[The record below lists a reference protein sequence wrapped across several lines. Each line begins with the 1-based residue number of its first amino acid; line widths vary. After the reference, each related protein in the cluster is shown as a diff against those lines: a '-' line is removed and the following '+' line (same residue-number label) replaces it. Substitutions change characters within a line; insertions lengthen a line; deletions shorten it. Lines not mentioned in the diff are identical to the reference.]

1 MSKTFECTDIYTRH
15 GKGNGLAV
23 YEGEIKNQFYDN
35 FLTENSNIQVTQ
47 FFVYLMHICVCL
59 LPLASGCSGHRPCLQ
74 SLLPLAL
81 SK

>member
-1 MSKTFECTDIYTRH
+1 MELVSVLFKNSLSQNSLSKTFECTDIYTRH

-47 FFVYLMHICVCL
+47 FFVY
-59 LPLASGCSGHRPCLQ
+59 
-74 SLLPLAL
+74 
-81 SK
+81 

>member
-47 FFVYLMHICVCL
+47 FFVY
-59 LPLASGCSGHRPCLQ
+59 
-74 SLLPLAL
+74 
-81 SK
+81 